1 MVLRAL
7 ALPALLAAL
16 ACGAA
21 GAGQSGAAEGEGQVL
36 DFAVR
41 DGDELHL
48 RFGDPVRL
56 GLPGGTAAAEALGLR
71 WQILRGHLWL
81 RLQRDLA
88 EPLRLGLK
96 SGDDFR
102 VLQLRPLQKPRPAR
116 RRELRLD
123 GVAGRSAESFGEGEV
138 LQLVRWALHWEL
150 GERESP
156 RQDIHG
162 LSLAALPGGEP
173 PRLLRCPKD
182 SVGCVQLRPQ
192 LLRLWEY
199 SGVSG
204 GRLQAWV
211 WKLGTEGAPAWNWTW
226 LRGSWMGGS
235 LTDSGWRREFSDLA
249 LGPHSTLLVLL
260 RELW

>member
-1 MVLRAL
+1 MGRRVPAL
-7 ALPALLAAL
+7 LALLAAL
-16 ACGAA
+16 ACGSA
-21 GAGQSGAAEGEGQVL
+21 GAVEETGADQVL

-41 DGDELHL
+41 SGDELHL
-48 RFGDPVRL
+48 RFADPVRL
-56 GLPGGTAAAEALGLR
+56 GLPGGAAAVQELGLR

-81 RLQRDLA
+81 RLQSDLA
-88 EPLRLGLK
+88 GPLRLGLQ
-96 SGDDFR
+96 SGGDFR
-102 VLQLRPLQKPRPAR
+102 VLQLRPLQRPRPAR

-123 GVAGRSAESFGEGEV
+123 GAAGSGAESFGEGEV

-150 GERESP
+150 GERGSP
-156 RQDIHG
+156 GQDIHG
-162 LSLAALPGGEP
+162 LSLAALPDGP
-173 PRLLRCPKD
+173 PRLLRCPAD

-199 SGVSG
+199 SGASG

-211 WKLGTEGAPAWNWTW
+211 WKLGTEGAPAWDWTW
-226 LRGSWMGGS
+226 LRGQWLGGS